1 MNKYS
6 KFARIV
12 ALTIR
17 DCMNL
22 FYKYREAELF
32 RKELLKNL
40 SSLHFSAKHN
50 SFILPGGPIKK
61 EKL

>member
-1 MNKYS
+1 MDKYS
-6 KFARIV
+6 KFARVV

-32 RKELLKNL
+32 RKDLLNHL

-50 SFILPGGPIKK
+50 SFILPGQVNKGGK
-61 EKL
+61 